1 MVEEGGEER
10 LNCHEI
16 DWKNDLQG
24 GETEQKGLKSM
35 KIIGWGGVAVVS
47 VQKMMMQGWSKNEYK
62 IKGNDCKGKSNSA
75 QTTKIQALLA
85 LFYHLYFIL

>member
-1 MVEEGGEER
+1 MNIGVVKTITDKKRKRFKMVEEGGEER

-47 VQKMMMQGWSKNEYK
+47 VQKMMM
-62 IKGNDCKGKSNSA
+62 
-75 QTTKIQALLA
+75 
-85 LFYHLYFIL
+85 